1 MSKQL
6 LFLIILIEGF
16 LTICIEILS
25 IRQMVP
31 FVGSNV
37 LNTSIIIGIFLLSLS
52 IGYYK
57 GGTISDKYREVLL
70 ANLIKTFFF
79 ISFGLSYMFLYFLF
93 SHIEG
98 IYGLIVFSL
107 LIMAPTVFYLGQTIP
122 ILTNLV
128 KNERNGKISGELL
141 FLSTF
146 GSFLGSII
154 TSVILLN
161 FFGVNATVIVV
172 ISLLSL
178 LILILSLS
186 SKENEIS
193 PSYIT
198 PRFVKSLLIISILLP
213 ISILINLDYSFIK
226 TNNYS
231 NIKVVDHNQ
240 TKYLL
245 INNSAS
251 SNYNPKTGL
260 SDFTY
265 FKTIKSYINSIE
277 STESKS
283 ILVLGAGGFTISLND
298 NLNKY
303 TFVDIDKDLKDISE
317 EYFLGKKINGEF
329 IVDDGRH
336 FLIKNK
342 KKFDIIIVDV
352 YSNKTSIPSSFVT
365 TDFYKDLSKTL
376 SKDGVL
382 IVNTIAKP
390 LFKDP
395 YSRKLNHSIL
405 QSFDCNVVPVET
417 NLNTYQN
424 IVYSC
429 SSKVNDSEL
438 VYTDNLTNL
447 FELIEK

>member
-52 IGYYK
+52 LGYYR
-57 GGTISDKYREVLL
+57 GGMISDKYREILL
-70 ANLIKTFFF
+70 SNLIKTFFF
-79 ISFGLSYMFLYFLF
+79 ISFGLSYVFLYLLF
-93 SHIEG
+93 SYFEG
-98 IYGLIVFSL
+98 LFGLIVFSL

-128 KNERNGKISGELL
+128 KNERNGKVSGELL

-154 TSVILLN
+154 TSVILFN
-161 FFGVNATVIVV
+161 FFGVNSTIITIIV
-172 ISLLSL
+172 LLSF
-178 LILILSLS
+178 LILGLSLV
-186 SKENEIS
+186 SKIQL
-193 PSYIT
+193 I
-198 PRFVKSLLIISILLP
+198 KSLLIISILLP

-231 NIKVVDHNQ
+231 NIKVVDYNQ
-240 TKYLL
+240 TKYFV
-245 INNSAS
+245 INDSAS
-251 SNYNPKTGL
+251 SNYNTKTGL

-265 FKTIKSYINSIE
+265 VKTIKSYIESID
-277 STESKS
+277 SNRSKK
-283 ILVLGAGGFTISLND
+283 ILVLGAGGFTLSLND
-298 NLNKY
+298 SFNKY
-303 TFVDIDKDLKDISE
+303 TFVDIDKDLKEISE
-317 EYFLGKKINGEF
+317 KYFLGKKINGQF

-342 KKFDIIIVDV
+342 IKFDIIIVDV
-352 YSNKTSIPSSFVT
+352 YSNKTSIPASFVT
-365 TDFYKDLSKTL
+365 ANFYADLSKTL
-376 SKDGVL
+376 SNDGVL

-405 QSFDCNVVPVET
+405 NSFDCNIVPVET
-417 NLNTYQN
+417 NLNSYQN

-429 SSKVNDSEL
+429 SSKHSDSESI
-438 VYTDNLTNL
+438 YTDNLTNL
-447 FELIEK
+447 LELIESK